1 MPVAESAALDPSP
14 SGAVAA
20 PGVAPSASSA
30 PDSGSCRLP
39 PAGRY
44 APSPSGD
51 LHLGNLRTAILA
63 WVLARRSG
71 RLFRLRVEDLD
82 RVREGAEARQ
92 LEDLATI
99 GLDWDGEVMHQ
110 SQRAQAYEA
119 EIDRLAGAGL
129 VYECYCTR
137 REILEAPS
145 APHAPP
151 GSYPGTCRDLE
162 DAARERGRARM
173 RELRR
178 EPALR
183 LRAGVAECSVHDM
196 FAGEVTGPVDDLVL
210 RRGDGVVAYN
220 LAVVVDDAAQ
230 GVDQVVRADDLLSSA
245 PRQAYLAHLLDGLDV
260 ATGTDQA
267 TVAEHRRG
275 AGRTHGLDRT
285 GARASDPKAPTEKAP
300 MEYAHVPLAVSPSG
314 VRLAKRDGAVT
325 LRDRLERGED
335 AGDVVERIGASLGL
349 EGCRSARDVL
359 ERWDPASLRHEP
371 WVVDL
376 PA

>member
-1 MPVAESAALDPSP
+1 MTA
-14 SGAVAA
+14 
-20 PGVAPSASSA
+20 
-30 PDSGSCRLP
+30 LP

-63 WVLARRSG
+63 WALARGTG
-71 RLFRLRVEDLD
+71 RAFRLRVEDLD

-92 LEDLATI
+92 LEDLAAV
-99 GLDWDGEVMHQ
+99 GLDHDGAVMRQ
-110 SQRAQAYEA
+110 SERGDAHAAAIA
-119 EIDRLAGAGL
+119 ELTARGL

-151 GSYPGTCRDLE
+151 GAYPGTCRDLTAHE
-162 DAARERGRARM
+162 REAGRERMRA
-173 RELRR
+173 LRR

-183 LRAGVAECSVHDM
+183 LRAEVSTWSVRDR
-196 FAGEVTGPVDDLVL
+196 FAGEVTGAVDDLVL

-245 PRQAYLAHLLDGLDV
+245 PRQAHLAQLLGLPV
-260 ATGTDQA
+260 
-267 TVAEHRRG
+267 
-275 AGRTHGLDRT
+275 
-285 GARASDPKAPTEKAP
+285 P
-300 MEYAHVPLAVSPSG
+300 EYAHVPLAVNARG
-314 VRLAKRDGAVT
+314 ERLAKRDGAVT
-325 LRDRLERGED
+325 LRDRLARGES
-335 AGDVVERIGASLGL
+335 AEQVVERIGESLGL
-349 EGCRSARDVL
+349 PGCRSARDVL
-359 ERWDPASLRHEP
+359 ERWDPRSLPSAP